1 MSDNNKNIGI
11 GMDILRELANTANL
25 IQNSS
30 DGSEKTIEVRFAQ
43 STSSSDNKNNIVID
57 ASKFIANDGKKVE
70 QVEKA
75 MLEEKGRILAKQEM
89 LRSKTSK
96 EKMAVTGFT
105 SQTGNMVSKTGISI
119 FNGILT
125 KNSFD
130 KVKEKW
136 TGFTPEVEA
145 FQTSIS
151 CEKQVNQK
159 THMTDKIDAIMEKW
173 TLPQSEVDFGDTGIE
188 EHWDEFKEILDH
200 VADDF
205 KTNHSP
211 DGYERLEVAE
221 KIYRTI
227 KDKIIEVEE
236 EEKPPAPTPPEDENE
251 DGDDEDGDGKG
262 GSGGEDGDDEDGDG
276 EDGEKEDGEKEGKG
290 NASKTPAERLSDS
303 PVSDWSEALVQLAK
317 LSSGD
322 EKPEEVKLN
331 EPEAKEGDPCKVKYQ
346 VKNARLK
353 PNTKDAYRD
362 FLIKNRRAI
371 EAIKQSFA
379 FKSVKLARPD
389 FGKTL
394 GDLDTNGLHKFHMGE
409 KVRLFETKE
418 VPKGKQY
425 TIGLLLDQSGSMMGT
440 KIKDARTVCLQLVE
454 AIKGIKGIDLVVYG
468 HTADAGSMA
477 NVVDM
482 FPYYGKGFDN
492 TKNLAIAD
500 GIANNADGFA
510 VRFISQKM
518 LETNPANANSIHHL
532 FVISDGQP
540 SANCY
545 AGSLGVNHTRDCV
558 KEAKDA
564 GIGVFGIGIA
574 NAFGNSIGD
583 KLYGAGNWVTLA
595 DTLSSLPLLCRAIKK
610 LVTK

>member
-1 MSDNNKNIGI
+1 MSNKDV

-43 STSSSDNKNNIVID
+43 VTGASASNSIVID
-57 ASKFIANDGKKVE
+57 AGKFVTPDGKKVE
-70 QVEKA
+70 MVEQA

-96 EKMAVTGFT
+96 EKMSVTGFT
-105 SQTGNMVSKTGISI
+105 SQTGDMISKTGISI

-136 TGFTPEVEA
+136 SGFAPEVEA
-145 FQTSIS
+145 FQDSIS

-159 THMTDKIDAIMEKW
+159 TSMTDKVNAIMEKW
-173 TLPQSEVDFGDTGIE
+173 TLPSSQVDFTDTGIQ
-188 EHWDEFKEILDH
+188 EHWNEFKEILDH
-200 VADDF
+200 VSEDF
-205 KTNHSP
+205 KVNHSP
-211 DGYERLEVAE
+211 EGYERLEVAE
-221 KIYRTI
+221 RIYQTI
-227 KDKIIEVEE
+227 KDKIVEVQE
-236 EEKPPAPTPPEDENE
+236 EEKPPTPPTPPTPP
-251 DGDDEDGDGKG
+251 
-262 GSGGEDGDDEDGDG
+262 EDGDG
-276 EDGEKEDGEKEGKG
+276 EDGDGKGDGDGEDGEAEGGDGEGKG
-290 NASKTPAERLSDS
+290 KDKKCKGHGSPFKTPAERLLDS
-303 PVSDWSEALVQLAK
+303 PVPEEHSPVLAELNK

-322 EKPEEVKLN
+322 EKPEEVKLE
-331 EPEAKEGDPCKVKYQ
+331 EPEAKEGDPTKVKYQ
-346 VKNARLK
+346 VTNARLK
-353 PNTKDAYRD
+353 PKTKDAYRD
-362 FLIKNRRAI
+362 FLVKNRRAI
-371 EAIKQSFA
+371 EAIKNSFA

-394 GDLDTNGLHKFHMGE
+394 GDLDSNGLHKFQMGE
-409 KVRLFETKE
+409 KIRLFETKE
-418 VPKGKQY
+418 VPKGKMY
-425 TIGLLLDQSGSMMGT
+425 TIGLLLDQSGSMMGRNIT
-440 KIKDARTVCLQLVE
+440 DARTVCLQLVE
-454 AIKGIKGIDLVVYG
+454 AIKGIRGIDLVVYG
-468 HTADAGSMA
+468 HTADSGGVAD
-477 NVVDM
+477 VVQM
-482 FPYYGKGFDN
+482 FPYFGKGFDN
-492 TKNLAIAD
+492 TKNLAVAD

-545 AGSLGVNHTRDCV
+545 DGALGVNHTNKCV
-558 KEAKDA
+558 VEARKS
-564 GIGVFGIGIA
+564 GVGVFGIGIA
-574 NAFGNSIGD
+574 NAFDHRIGD

-595 DTLSSLPLLCRAIKK
+595 DTMSSLPLLCRAIKK

>member
-1 MSDNNKNIGI
+1 MSNKDV

-43 STSSSDNKNNIVID
+43 ATGASATNSIVID
-57 ASKFIANDGKKVE
+57 AGKFVTADGKKCEMVE
-70 QVEKA
+70 QA

-96 EKMAVTGFT
+96 EKMSVTGFT
-105 SQTGNMVSKTGISI
+105 SQTGDMVSKTGISI

-136 TGFTPEVEA
+136 SGFAPEVEA

-159 THMTDKIDAIMEKW
+159 TSMTDKVNAIMEKW
-173 TLPQSEVDFGDTGIE
+173 TLPSSQVDFTDTGIQ
-188 EHWDEFKEILDH
+188 EHWEEFKEILDH

-205 KTNHSP
+205 KVNHSP
-211 DGYERLEVAE
+211 EGYERLEVAE
-221 KIYRTI
+221 RIYKTI
-227 KDKIIEVEE
+227 KDKIIELEE
-236 EEKPPAPTPPEDENE
+236 EEKPPAPPTPPAPE
-251 DGDDEDGDGKG
+251 DGEG
-262 GSGGEDGDDEDGDG
+262 EDGDG
-276 EDGEKEDGEKEGKG
+276 EGGEGEDGEGEAEGGDGEGEGKDKKCTG
-290 NASKTPAERLSDS
+290 HGSPFKTPAERLLDS
-303 PVSDWSEALVQLAK
+303 PVPEHSPVLAELNK

-322 EKPEEVKLN
+322 EKPEEVKL
-331 EPEAKEGDPCKVKYQ
+331 EEAEAKEGDPAKVKYQ
-346 VKNARLK
+346 VTNARMK
-353 PNTKDAYRD
+353 PKTKDAYRD

-371 EAIKQSFA
+371 EAIKNSFA

-425 TIGLLLDQSGSMMGT
+425 TIGLLLDQSGSMMGRNIT
-440 KIKDARTVCLQLVE
+440 DARTVCLQLVE
-454 AIKGIKGIDLVVYG
+454 AIKGIRGIDLVVYG
-468 HTADAGSMA
+468 HTADSGGVAD
-477 NVVDM
+477 VVQM

-492 TKNLAIAD
+492 TKNLAVAD

-518 LETNPANANSIHHL
+518 IETNPANANSIHHL

-545 AGSLGVNHTRDCV
+545 DGALGVNHTNKCV
-558 KEAKDA
+558 VEARKA
-564 GIGVFGIGIA
+564 GVGVFGIGIA
-574 NAFGNSIGD
+574 NAFDHRIGD
-583 KLYGAGNWVTLA
+583 KLYGQGNWVTLA

>member
-1 MSDNNKNIGI
+1 MSNKDV

-30 DGSEKTIEVRFAQ
+30 DGSEKNIEVRFTQATGA
-43 STSSSDNKNNIVID
+43 SASNSIVID
-57 ASKFIANDGKKVE
+57 AGKFVTADGKKVE
-70 QVEKA
+70 MVEQA

-96 EKMAVTGFT
+96 EKMSVTGFT
-105 SQTGNMVSKTGISI
+105 SQTGDMVSKTGISI

-136 TGFTPEVEA
+136 SGFAPEVEA

-159 THMTDKIDAIMEKW
+159 TSMTDKVNAIMEKW
-173 TLPQSEVDFGDTGIE
+173 TLPSSQVDFTDTGIQ
-188 EHWDEFKEILDH
+188 EHWEEFKEILDH
-200 VADDF
+200 VSEDF
-205 KTNHSP
+205 KVNHSP
-211 DGYERLEVAE
+211 EGYERLEVAE
-221 KIYRTI
+221 RIYKTI
-227 KDKIIEVEE
+227 KDKIIELEE
-236 EEKPPAPTPPEDENE
+236 EEKPPAPPTPPAPE
-251 DGDDEDGDGKG
+251 DGEGEDGDGNG
-262 GSGGEDGDDEDGDG
+262 EGGEG
-276 EDGEKEDGEKEGKG
+276 EDGEAEGGDGEGKG
-290 NASKTPAERLSDS
+290 EKCKGHGSPFKTPAERLLDS
-303 PVSDWSEALVQLAK
+303 PVPEEHSPAIAELNK

-322 EKPEEVKLN
+322 EKPEEVKLE
-331 EPEAKEGDPCKVKYQ
+331 EPEAREGDPAKVKYQ
-346 VKNARLK
+346 VTNARMK
-353 PNTKDAYRD
+353 PKTKDAYRD

-371 EAIKQSFA
+371 EAIKNSFA

-418 VPKGKQY
+418 VPKGKMY
-425 TIGLLLDQSGSMMGT
+425 TIGLLLDQSGSMMGRNIT
-440 KIKDARTVCLQLVE
+440 DARTVCLQLVE
-454 AIKGIKGIDLVVYG
+454 AIKGIRGIDLVVYG
-468 HTADAGSMA
+468 HTADSGGVAD
-477 NVVDM
+477 VVQM

-492 TKNLAIAD
+492 TKNLAVAD

-510 VRFISQKM
+510 LRFISQKM

-545 AGSLGVNHTRDCV
+545 DGALGVNHTNKCV
-558 KEAKDA
+558 VEARKS
-564 GIGVFGIGIA
+564 GVGVFGIGIA
-574 NAFGNSIGD
+574 NAFDHRIGD

-595 DTLSSLPLLCRAIKK
+595 DTMSSLPLLCRAIKK

>member
-1 MSDNNKNIGI
+1 MSNNKDV

-30 DGSEKTIEVRFAQ
+30 DGSEKNIEVRFTQATGA
-43 STSSSDNKNNIVID
+43 SASNSIVID
-57 ASKFIANDGKKVE
+57 AGKFVTADGKKVE
-70 QVEKA
+70 MVEQA

-96 EKMAVTGFT
+96 EKMSVTGFT
-105 SQTGNMVSKTGISI
+105 SQTGDMVSKTGISI

-136 TGFTPEVEA
+136 SGFAPEVEA

-159 THMTDKIDAIMEKW
+159 TSMTDKVNAIMEKW
-173 TLPQSEVDFGDTGIE
+173 TLPSSQVDFTDTGIQ
-188 EHWDEFKEILDH
+188 EHWEEFKEILDH
-200 VADDF
+200 VSEDF
-205 KTNHSP
+205 KVNHSP
-211 DGYERLEVAE
+211 EGYERLEVAE
-221 KIYRTI
+221 RIYKTI
-227 KDKIIEVEE
+227 KDKIIELEE
-236 EEKPPAPTPPEDENE
+236 EEKPPAPPTPPAPE
-251 DGDDEDGDGKG
+251 DGEGEDGDGNG
-262 GSGGEDGDDEDGDG
+262 EGGEG
-276 EDGEKEDGEKEGKG
+276 EDGEAEGGDGEGKG
-290 NASKTPAERLSDS
+290 EKCKGHGSPFKTPAERLLDS
-303 PVSDWSEALVQLAK
+303 PVPEEHSPAIAELNK

-322 EKPEEVKLN
+322 EKPEEVKLE
-331 EPEAKEGDPCKVKYQ
+331 EPEAREGDPAKVKYQ
-346 VKNARLK
+346 VTNARMK
-353 PNTKDAYRD
+353 PKTKDAYRD

-371 EAIKQSFA
+371 EAIKNSFA

-418 VPKGKQY
+418 VPKGKMY
-425 TIGLLLDQSGSMMGT
+425 TIGLLLDQSGSMMGRNIT
-440 KIKDARTVCLQLVE
+440 DARTVCLQLVE
-454 AIKGIKGIDLVVYG
+454 AIKGIRGIDLVVYG
-468 HTADAGSMA
+468 HTADSGGVAD
-477 NVVDM
+477 VVQM

-492 TKNLAIAD
+492 TKNLAVAD

-510 VRFISQKM
+510 LRFISQKM

-545 AGSLGVNHTRDCV
+545 DGALGVNHTNKCV
-558 KEAKDA
+558 VEARKS
-564 GIGVFGIGIA
+564 GVGVFGIGIA
-574 NAFGNSIGD
+574 NAFDHRIGD

-595 DTLSSLPLLCRAIKK
+595 DTMSSLPLLCRAIKK

>member
-1 MSDNNKNIGI
+1 MSNKDV

-30 DGSEKTIEVRFAQ
+30 DGSEKNIEVRFTQATGA
-43 STSSSDNKNNIVID
+43 SASNSIVID
-57 ASKFIANDGKKVE
+57 AGKFVTADGKKVE
-70 QVEKA
+70 MVEQA
-75 MLEEKGRILAKQEM
+75 ILEEKGRILAKQEM
-89 LRSKTSK
+89 LRSKTAK
-96 EKMAVTGFT
+96 EKMSVTGFT
-105 SQTGNMVSKTGISI
+105 SQTGDMISKTGISI

-136 TGFTPEVEA
+136 SGFAPEVEA

-159 THMTDKIDAIMEKW
+159 TSITDKVNAIMEKW
-173 TLPQSEVDFGDTGIE
+173 TLPSSQVDFGDTGIE
-188 EHWDEFKEILDH
+188 EHWNEFKEILDH

-205 KTNHSP
+205 KVNHSP
-211 DGYERLEVAE
+211 EGYERLEVAE
-221 KIYRTI
+221 RIYKTI
-227 KDKIIEVEE
+227 KDKIIELEE
-236 EEKPPAPTPPEDENE
+236 EEKPPAPPTPPAPE
-251 DGDDEDGDGKG
+251 DGEG
-262 GSGGEDGDDEDGDG
+262 EDGDG
-276 EDGEKEDGEKEGKG
+276 EGGEGEDGEGEAEGGDGEGEGKDKKCTG
-290 NASKTPAERLSDS
+290 HGSPFKTPAERLLDS
-303 PVSDWSEALVQLAK
+303 PVPEHSPAIAELNK

-322 EKPEEVKLN
+322 EKPEEVKLE
-331 EPEAKEGDPCKVKYQ
+331 EPEAKEGDPAKVKYQ
-346 VKNARLK
+346 VTNARLK
-353 PNTKDAYRD
+353 PKTKDAYRD

-371 EAIKQSFA
+371 EAIKNSFA

-394 GDLDTNGLHKFHMGE
+394 GDLDVNGLHKFQMGE
-409 KVRLFETKE
+409 KIRLFETKE

-425 TIGLLLDQSGSMMGT
+425 TIGLLLDQSGSMMGRNIT
-440 KIKDARTVCLQLVE
+440 DARTVCLQLVE
-454 AIKGIKGIDLVVYG
+454 AIKGIRGIDLVVYG
-468 HTADAGSMA
+468 HTADSGGVAD
-477 NVVDM
+477 VVQM
-482 FPYYGKGFDN
+482 FPYFGKGFDN
-492 TKNLAIAD
+492 TKNLAVAD

-518 LETNPANANSIHHL
+518 IETNPPNANSIHHL

-545 AGSLGVNHTRDCV
+545 DGALGVNHTNKCV
-558 KEAKDA
+558 VEARKS
-564 GIGVFGIGIA
+564 GVGVFGIGIA
-574 NAFGNSIGD
+574 NAFDHRIGD

-595 DTLSSLPLLCRAIKK
+595 DTMSSLPLLCRAIKK

>member
-1 MSDNNKNIGI
+1 MSNKDV

-30 DGSEKTIEVRFAQ
+30 DGSEKNIEVRFTQ
-43 STSSSDNKNNIVID
+43 SSGASATNSIVID
-57 ASKFIANDGKKVE
+57 AGKFVTADGKKVE
-70 QVEKA
+70 MVEQA
-75 MLEEKGRILAKQEM
+75 MQEEKGRILAKQEM

-96 EKMAVTGFT
+96 EKMSVTGFT
-105 SQTGNMVSKTGISI
+105 SQTGDMISKTGISI

-136 TGFTPEVEA
+136 SGFAPEVEA
-145 FQTSIS
+145 FQDSIS
-151 CEKQVNQK
+151 CEKQVNQ
-159 THMTDKIDAIMEKW
+159 TTSMTEKVNAIMEKW
-173 TLPQSEVDFGDTGIE
+173 TLPSSQVDFTDTGIQ
-188 EHWDEFKEILDH
+188 EHWEEFKEILDH

-205 KTNHSP
+205 KVNHSP
-211 DGYERLEVAE
+211 EGYERLEVAE
-221 KIYRTI
+221 RIYQTI
-227 KDKIIEVEE
+227 KDKIVEVQE
-236 EEKPPAPTPPEDENE
+236 EEKPPAPPPPAPPEGEGEDENE
-251 DGDDEDGDGKG
+251 EVGEGEGEGEAEAEG
-262 GSGGEDGDDEDGDG
+262 GDGDG
-276 EDGEKEDGEKEGKG
+276 EGEGKKCKG
-290 NASKTPAERLSDS
+290 HGSPFKTPAERLADS
-303 PVSDWSEALVQLAK
+303 PTPEHSEVLNELNK

-322 EKPEEVKLN
+322 EKPEEVKLE
-331 EPEAKEGDPCKVKYQ
+331 EPEAKEGDPAKVKYQ
-346 VKNARLK
+346 VTNARMK
-353 PNTKDAYRD
+353 PKTKDAYRD

-371 EAIKQSFA
+371 EAIKNSFA

-394 GDLDTNGLHKFHMGE
+394 GDLDVNGLHKFHMGE

-425 TIGLLLDQSGSMMGT
+425 TIGLLLDQSGSMMGRNIT
-440 KIKDARTVCLQLVE
+440 DARTVCLQLVE
-454 AIKGIKGIDLVVYG
+454 AIKGIRGIELVVYG
-468 HTADAGSMA
+468 HTADSGGVA
-477 NVVDM
+477 NVVQM

-492 TKNLAIAD
+492 TKNLAVAD

-545 AGSLGVNHTRDCV
+545 EGSLGVNHTNKCV
-558 KEAKDA
+558 VEARKS
-564 GIGVFGIGIA
+564 GVGVFGIGIA
-574 NAFGNSIGD
+574 NAFDHRIGD
-583 KLYGAGNWVTLA
+583 KLYGTGNWVTLA
-595 DTLSSLPLLCRAIKK
+595 DTMSSLPLLCRAIKK

>member
-1 MSDNNKNIGI
+1 MSNNKDV

-30 DGSEKTIEVRFAQ
+30 DGSEKNIEVRFTQ
-43 STSSSDNKNNIVID
+43 SSGASASNSIVID
-57 ASKFIANDGKKVE
+57 AGKFISADGKKVE
-70 QVEKA
+70 QVEQA

-96 EKMAVTGFT
+96 EKMSVTGFT
-105 SQTGNMVSKTGISI
+105 SQTGDMVSKTGISI

-136 TGFTPEVEA
+136 SGFAPEVEA
-145 FQTSIS
+145 FQESIS

-159 THMTDKIDAIMEKW
+159 TSMTDKVNAIMEKW
-173 TLPQSEVDFGDTGIE
+173 TLPSSQVDFTDTGIE
-188 EHWDEFKEILDH
+188 EHWNEFKEILDH
-200 VADDF
+200 VSEDF
-205 KTNHSP
+205 KVNHSP
-211 DGYERLEVAE
+211 EGYERLEVAE
-221 KIYRTI
+221 RIYQTI
-227 KDKIIEVEE
+227 KDKIVEVQE
-236 EEKPPAPTPPEDENE
+236 EEKPPAPPTPPEPP
-251 DGDDEDGDGKG
+251 
-262 GSGGEDGDDEDGDG
+262 EDGDG
-276 EDGEKEDGEKEGKG
+276 EDGEAEGGDGEAEGKDKKCKG
-290 NASKTPAERLSDS
+290 HGSPFKTPAERLLDS
-303 PVSDWSEALVQLAK
+303 PVPEEHSPAIAELNK
-317 LSSGD
+317 LSSVD
-322 EKPEEVKLN
+322 EKPEEVKL
-331 EPEAKEGDPCKVKYQ
+331 EEAEAKEGDPAKIKYQ
-346 VKNARLK
+346 VTNARLK
-353 PNTKDAYRD
+353 PKTKDAYRD

-371 EAIKQSFA
+371 EAIKNSFA

-425 TIGLLLDQSGSMMGT
+425 TIGLLLDQSGSMMGRNIT
-440 KIKDARTVCLQLVE
+440 DARTVCLQLVE
-454 AIKGIKGIDLVVYG
+454 AIKGIRGIDLVVYG
-468 HTADAGSMA
+468 HTADSGGVAD
-477 NVVDM
+477 VVQM
-482 FPYYGKGFDN
+482 FPYFGKGFDN
-492 TKNLAIAD
+492 TKNLAVAD

-518 LETNPANANSIHHL
+518 IETNPANANSIHHL

-545 AGSLGVNHTRDCV
+545 DGALGVNHTNKCV
-558 KEAKDA
+558 VEARKA
-564 GIGVFGIGIA
+564 GVGVFGIGIA
-574 NAFGNSIGD
+574 NAFDHRIGD

-595 DTLSSLPLLCRAIKK
+595 DTMSSLPLLCRAIKK

>member
-1 MSDNNKNIGI
+1 MSNNKDV

-30 DGSEKTIEVRFAQ
+30 DGSEKNIEVRFTQATGA
-43 STSSSDNKNNIVID
+43 SASNSIVID
-57 ASKFIANDGKKVE
+57 AGKFISADGKKVE
-70 QVEKA
+70 QVEQA

-96 EKMAVTGFT
+96 EKMSVTGFT
-105 SQTGNMVSKTGISI
+105 SQTGDMVSKTGISI

-130 KVKEKW
+130 RVKEKW

-145 FQTSIS
+145 FQESIS

-159 THMTDKIDAIMEKW
+159 THMTDKINAIMEKW
-173 TLPQSEVDFGDTGIE
+173 TLPSSQVDFTDTGIQ

-200 VADDF
+200 VSEDF
-205 KTNHSP
+205 KVNHSP
-211 DGYERLEVAE
+211 EGYERLEVAE
-221 KIYRTI
+221 RIYKTI
-227 KDKIIEVEE
+227 KDKIIELEE
-236 EEKPPAPTPPEDENE
+236 EEKPPAPPAPPED
-251 DGDDEDGDGKG
+251 
-262 GSGGEDGDDEDGDG
+262 GEGEDGDG
-276 EDGEKEDGEKEGKG
+276 EGGEGEDGEGEAEGGDGEGEGKDKKCKG
-290 NASKTPAERLSDS
+290 HGSPFKTPAERLLDS
-303 PVSDWSEALVQLAK
+303 PVPEEHSPAIAELNK
-317 LSSGD
+317 LSSSD
-322 EKPEEVKLN
+322 EKPEEVKLE
-331 EPEAKEGDPCKVKYQ
+331 EPEAKEGDPAKVKYQ
-346 VKNARLK
+346 VTNARLK
-353 PNTKDAYRD
+353 PKTKDAYRD

-371 EAIKQSFA
+371 EAIKNSFA

-394 GDLDTNGLHKFHMGE
+394 GDLDVNGLHKFQMGE
-409 KVRLFETKE
+409 KIRLFETKE

-425 TIGLLLDQSGSMMGT
+425 TIGLLLDQSGSMMGRNIT
-440 KIKDARTVCLQLVE
+440 DARTVCLQLVE
-454 AIKGIKGIDLVVYG
+454 AIKGIRGIDLVVYG
-468 HTADAGSMA
+468 HTADSGGVA
-477 NVVDM
+477 NVVQM
-482 FPYYGKGFDN
+482 FPYFGKGFDN
-492 TKNLAIAD
+492 TKNLAVAD

-518 LETNPANANSIHHL
+518 IETNPANANSIHHL

-545 AGSLGVNHTRDCV
+545 DGSLGVNHTNLCV
-558 KEAKDA
+558 VEARKS
-564 GIGVFGIGIA
+564 GVGVFGIGIA
-574 NAFGNSIGD
+574 NAFDHRIGD

-595 DTLSSLPLLCRAIKK
+595 DTMSSLPLLCRAIKK

>member
-1 MSDNNKNIGI
+1 MSNKDV

-30 DGSEKTIEVRFAQ
+30 DGSEKNIEVRFTQ
-43 STSSSDNKNNIVID
+43 SSGASASNSIVID
-57 ASKFIANDGKKVE
+57 AGKFVTADGKKVE
-70 QVEKA
+70 MVEQA

-96 EKMAVTGFT
+96 EKMSVTGFT
-105 SQTGNMVSKTGISI
+105 SQTGDMVSKTGISI

-136 TGFTPEVEA
+136 SGFAPEVEA

-173 TLPQSEVDFGDTGIE
+173 TLPSSQVDFTDTGIQ
-188 EHWDEFKEILDH
+188 EHWEEFKEILDH

-205 KTNHSP
+205 KVNHSP
-211 DGYERLEVAE
+211 EGYERLEVAE
-221 KIYRTI
+221 RIYKTI
-227 KDKIIEVEE
+227 KDKIIELEE
-236 EEKPPAPTPPEDENE
+236 EEKPPAPPAPPAPPEE
-251 DGDDEDGDGKG
+251 G
-262 GSGGEDGDDEDGDG
+262 EDGDG
-276 EDGEKEDGEKEGKG
+276 EGGEGEDDEGEAEGGDGEGEGKDKKCKG
-290 NASKTPAERLSDS
+290 HGSPFKTPAERLLDS
-303 PVSDWSEALVQLAK
+303 PVPEEHSPAIAELNK
-317 LSSGD
+317 LSSSD
-322 EKPEEVKLN
+322 EKPEEVKLE
-331 EPEAKEGDPCKVKYQ
+331 EPEAKEGDPAKVKYQ
-346 VKNARLK
+346 VTNARMK
-353 PNTKDAYRD
+353 PKTKDAYRD

-371 EAIKQSFA
+371 EAIKNSFA

-425 TIGLLLDQSGSMMGT
+425 TIGLLLDQSGSMMGRNIT
-440 KIKDARTVCLQLVE
+440 DARTVCLQLVE
-454 AIKGIKGIDLVVYG
+454 AIKGIRGIDLVVYG
-468 HTADAGSMA
+468 HTADSGGVAD
-477 NVVDM
+477 VVQM

-492 TKNLAIAD
+492 TKNLAVAD

-518 LETNPANANSIHHL
+518 IETNPANANSIHHL

-545 AGSLGVNHTRDCV
+545 DGSLGVNHTNKCV
-558 KEAKDA
+558 VEARKS
-564 GIGVFGIGIA
+564 GVGVFGIGIA
-574 NAFGNSIGD
+574 NAFDHRIGD
-583 KLYGAGNWVTLA
+583 KLYGQGNWVTLA
-595 DTLSSLPLLCRAIKK
+595 DTMSSLPLLCRAIKK